1 MVQLILFLN
10 MIMLSRFSTSMPRK
24 LRSSEM
30 NGTVLVAVI
39 MALRIANMRDRNANN
54 RTAQQKLPAAER
66 LRRMAIDL

>member
-1 MVQLILFLN
+1 
-10 MIMLSRFSTSMPRK
+10 MPRK